1 MSFHVYVFV
10 SREMSVQQLTHE
22 KKLNVVTY
30 FKVKQQ
36 QQHFDEAEKCVRL
49 AVCLASSLVWSNHT
63 SHLSRLLLLHCSAR
77 SHHSTPRC

>member
-1 MSFHVYVFV
+1 MSTSLYPGKCPYNNSH
-10 SREMSVQQLTHE
+10 TK